1 MPDAPI
7 VRRIKTYT
15 AETGRVYQYYFVGKR
30 PFPGNASAGT
40 EYIFDAT
47 PDRHTI
53 FAITVLLEAEAVSA
67 WGEAHGRSLT
77 DTEQYAAAK
86 LRLLRGFDET
96 DDMGASVRRFAI
108 SPEIIEEL
116 LEGIGLD

>member
-1 MPDAPI
+1 MPDSPV

-15 AETGRVYQYYFVGKR
+15 AETGLVYQYYFVGKR
-30 PFPGNASAGT
+30 PFPGNENAGT

-47 PDRHTI
+47 PDRHTMY
-53 FAITVLLEAEAVSA
+53 AVTVLLEVEAVSA
-67 WGEAHGRSLT
+67 WGEAHGRALT

-86 LRLLRGFDET
+86 LRLLRAFDET
-96 DDMGASVRRFAI
+96 PDMAVCVRRFAI
-108 SPEIIEEL
+108 SADLLEEI